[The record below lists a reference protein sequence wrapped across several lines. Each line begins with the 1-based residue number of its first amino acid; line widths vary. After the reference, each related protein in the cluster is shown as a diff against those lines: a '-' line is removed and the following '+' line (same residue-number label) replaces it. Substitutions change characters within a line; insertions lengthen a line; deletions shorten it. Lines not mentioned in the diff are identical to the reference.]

1 MALIKCP
8 NCGKPVSDKAIA
20 CPNCRYTL
28 NHDIHSVATYS
39 VYSQPSEKLGL
50 KTMLN
55 ISGILFVIF
64 AFLSAIV
71 TFLKVN
77 SDLFTTVFL
86 SLISITA
93 FRFPLLGL
101 SLLLITKKSTIKT
114 ISMCCLALVFLWEV
128 YVSLGYIIIV
138 LTHYN
143 LIECNDTLYRFLT
156 SQVLTPQEI
165 PQIVYLLISL
175 LFLLFISACIYKYRK
190 TFILIPL
197 SLVAVLLVKDVILVL
212 NLLTINSIF
221 IAIFD
226 VCISLLYGF
235 WFMIISKKSWHKLVN
250 SQQ

>member
-77 SDLFTTVFL
+77 SDLFTTVF
-86 SLISITA
+86 
-93 FRFPLLGL
+93 
-101 SLLLITKKSTIKT
+101 
-114 ISMCCLALVFLWEV
+114 
-128 YVSLGYIIIV
+128 
-138 LTHYN
+138 
-143 LIECNDTLYRFLT
+143 
-156 SQVLTPQEI
+156 
-165 PQIVYLLISL
+165 
-175 LFLLFISACIYKYRK
+175 
-190 TFILIPL
+190 
-197 SLVAVLLVKDVILVL
+197 
-212 NLLTINSIF
+212 
-221 IAIFD
+221 
-226 VCISLLYGF
+226 
-235 WFMIISKKSWHKLVN
+235 
-250 SQQ
+250 